1 MRFTWLKQKIRD
13 PAITGKT
20 DEFQNDFNR
29 IKQDIKNWW
38 QSLAPGERIFA
49 PILALNLIVFGLW
62 RIPRFKPLMLK
73 YFCSNPAGKAICWP
87 MVLSTFSH
95 YSLFHLA
102 ANMYVLHSF
111 AHGSVHSLGQE
122 QFLGM
127 YLSAGVFSSFAS
139 YLYKALTN
147 KPGMSL
153 GAVSYSILY
162 YDLLSQ

>member
-62 RIPRFKPLMLK
+62 RIPRFQPLMLK